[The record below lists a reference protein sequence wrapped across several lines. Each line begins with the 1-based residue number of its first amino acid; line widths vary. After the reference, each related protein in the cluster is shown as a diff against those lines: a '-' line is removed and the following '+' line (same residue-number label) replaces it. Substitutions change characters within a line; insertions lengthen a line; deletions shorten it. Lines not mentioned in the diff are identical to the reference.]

1 MCKWLGHGWG
11 LLSYALSPY
20 IDLICTKY
28 MCINRAPTKLIINNI
43 NEAAASAP
51 SRLSGGATTQARE
64 TETDVDSGINIR
76 CFFSF
81 FIQLRT
87 TLNQLRSLAL
97 IHHFTS
103 TYKLSVNTR
112 DDEKKKNQIEEARCV
127 RRRIRCKNI
136 CCHHDH
142 HHRQRRC
149 LSKILKTSNTVRSEI
164 VQTFHAV
171 ALFVEQSKEI
181 VCRCKPNLVYAC
193 GWFTV
198 VEITVRFV
206 RFIESIILSGH
217 R

>member
-76 CFFSF
+76 CFFF
-81 FIQLRT
+81 FL
-87 TLNQLRSLAL
+87 
-97 IHHFTS
+97 HS
-103 TYKLSVNTR
+103 TAHYTKSIAVIGINSPFHIDLQTER
-112 DDEKKKNQIEEARCV
+112 KYARWWKKKNQIEEARCV

-142 HHRQRRC
+142 HHRQRGC